1 MNLSK
6 SIHNIYWHL
15 ECQQFRILFK
25 VGKKVFGAASVSA
38 ALTTFLL
45 NLDRFLAI
53 SSFYLDC
60 VWSHERTYSKSRFK
74 TLLQCSICY
83 TALEFSLLLLACHSF
98 YVLSGWC
105 GLCHWFCVLLW
116 GLTSSEHHLDHY
128 ESNSFTPYDW
138 LEWRYSHFTSSTSTN
153 VF

>member
-45 NLDRFLAI
+45 NSDRFLAI

-74 TLLQCSICY
+74 TLLQYSICY
-83 TALEFSLLLLACHSF
+83 TALEFSLLLLACQF
-98 YVLSGWC
+98 
-105 GLCHWFCVLLW
+105 LCSVWMVWFMSLILCIVMRAYIIW
-116 GLTSSEHHLDHY
+116 TSSWPL
-128 ESNSFTPYDW
+128 W
-138 LEWRYSHFTSSTSTN
+138 KQ
-153 VF
+153 VFSPPMTD